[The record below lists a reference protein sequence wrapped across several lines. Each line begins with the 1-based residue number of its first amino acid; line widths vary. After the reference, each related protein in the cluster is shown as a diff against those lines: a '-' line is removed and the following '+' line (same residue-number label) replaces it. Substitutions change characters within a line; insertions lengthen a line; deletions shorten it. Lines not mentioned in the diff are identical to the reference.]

1 VLPGFLE
8 ATRIVAY
15 HQSMLQDRERTGAF
29 RRAIHEVVTPG
40 DVVMDIG
47 AGSGVLSLFACQAGA
62 RRVYALESG
71 RAIEIAREMTRH
83 SEVEDRVV
91 LINELSHRTRIE
103 EPVDVLVTETLWN
116 FGFGEGI
123 LGVVLDARE
132 RFLKDGARIVPEVLE
147 SWLAP
152 VEVPELYKGFAHW
165 PSDYEVD
172 MRVMRSLVMNNVHR
186 TNFDRSSLIAE
197 PQLFARVD
205 MREFQD
211 HDVEG
216 GVQFI
221 ANRSGTAHGLAGWF
235 GAKLSPNVRISTAPP
250 NPAPNWGHAFFP
262 LDEPV
267 DIGRDD
273 QLSAFMRSTN
283 NGDIWSWGVA
293 ASDGGEADGIARR
306 YSQSTLKGFPLS
318 PEQMRKAS
326 PHFRPTLS
334 RRGEFER
341 FVLDRLDGSHTI
353 SEIED
358 AALESFP
365 DTLYSRP
372 MAAAYVRNV
381 VRHCGS

>member
-1 VLPGFLE
+1 M
-8 ATRIVAY
+8 RIVAY
-15 HQSMLQDRERTGAF
+15 HQSMLQDRERTRAF

-62 RRVYALESG
+62 RRVYALEAG
-71 RAIEIAREMTRH
+71 QAIEIAREMARH
-83 SEVEDRVV
+83 NDVEDRVV

-116 FGFGEGI
+116 FGLGEGI

-132 RFLKDGARIVPEVLE
+132 RFLKGGARIVPEALE

-152 VEVPELYKGFAHW
+152 VEVPELYQRFARW
-165 PSDYEVD
+165 PQDYEVD
-172 MRVMRSLVMNNVHR
+172 LSVMRSLAMNNVHR
-186 TNFDRSSLIAE
+186 ANFDSSSLVAE
-197 PQLFARVD
+197 PALFARVD
-205 MREFQD
+205 LHEVQD

-216 GVQFI
+216 SVKFI
-221 ANRSGTAHGLAGWF
+221 ASRPGTVHGLAGWF

-267 DIGRDD
+267 EVGRGDR
-273 QLSAFMRSTN
+273 LSAFMRSTN

-293 ASDGGEADGIARR
+293 AWDGGEADAPPRR
-306 YSQSTLKGFPLS
+306 YAQSTLKGFPFSLERMRNLS
-318 PEQMRKAS
+318 PQ
-326 PHFRPTLS
+326 FRPTLS

-341 FVLDRLDGSHTI
+341 FVLDRLDGNHPI

-372 MAAAYVRNV
+372 MASAYVRNI